1 MRTILK
7 EYGLIVVAL
16 GTIFG
21 CGLAVGHRLG
31 SASRP
36 VPEPVPA
43 PAKVSS
49 WEENAMVSLT
59 AALALSPEQQAA
71 IRPDLAATASEI
83 KVARGDTLRRYQGSL
98 LDFIDRISPKLDET
112 QRKKLETDRKKLQTL
127 FSAGL
132 ESDGAASN
140 LRMPGSLPRP

>member
-7 EYGLIVVAL
+7 EYGLIVLAL

-36 VPEPVPA
+36 APEPPPT
-43 PAKVSS
+43 PAKVSG

-59 AALALSPEQQAA
+59 AALSLSPEQQAA
-71 IRPDLAATASEI
+71 IRPDLAATAQEI
-83 KVARGDTLRRYQGSL
+83 KVARGDALRRYQGSL

-112 QRKKLETDRKKLQTL
+112 QRKKLDSDRKKLQTL

-132 ESDGAASN
+132 ESNGAALN
-140 LRMPGSLPRP
+140 FRMPESLPRP

>member
-7 EYGLIVVAL
+7 EYGLIVLAL

-31 SASRP
+31 TASRP
-36 VPEPVPA
+36 APELVPA
-43 PAKVSS
+43 QAKASG

-71 IRPDLAATASEI
+71 IRPDLAATSKEI
-83 KVARGDTLRRYQGSL
+83 QVARGDALRRYQGSL
-98 LDFIDRISPKLDET
+98 LDFIDRISPKLDEA

-132 ESDGAASN
+132 ESEGAASN
-140 LRMPGSLPRP
+140 LRMPESLSRP